1 MSTSIESFE
10 WTTEDRVAFRS
21 AGLPPT
27 HGGGDSRGPQVAPE
41 PGLELGD
48 GLKVGPD
55 FPLQDRGNR
64 RVINARKR
72 FRGAKAATIHG
83 LENVDCQDAGGFDG
97 GVLAGALRPVL
108 YEVCRGLTN
117 GTAHEQSLG
126 NVDRS
131 RVSSSTEDAKAHP
144 DPLVEGH
151 TVGSN
156 HQSVGGAV
164 AKAIADYRP
173 DIPDHDWSLVGPFVR
188 DAVTDCDAKTPY
200 GARELL
206 ATAAR
211 HVWWCW
217 RSAGLEL
224 ERATIFRREVIGEY
238 IARGCSQMSPASAGN
253 RRSQLLRMS
262 EILLPPKA
270 QVSRLAPM
278 PPSAALEPYA
288 PHEITTLK
296 SWACGLNTQYRCEQ
310 AHILLALGLGAGL
323 SNAEILA
330 VQSRHI
336 RVDDDGV
343 LVEVTGRRPRVVPL
357 LAAWEQVLI
366 DYSRARPLNSEQ
378 FVFRPR
384 RTSQDS
390 NSIGNFVDRTRP
402 GTVKATAQRMRV
414 TWIVTHLAA
423 GTPLKPLIVAA
434 GVDSLEALTRYL
446 KFIPGKELAEV
457 RAQFRSAKAGTD
469 LS

>member
-1 MSTSIESFE
+1 MESCE
-10 WTTEDRVAFRS
+10 GVDVPALGDRLALRLAGGS
-21 AGLPPT
+21 ASR
-27 HGGGDSRGPQVAPE
+27 GDASGPQVASE
-41 PGLELGD
+41 AGLELGD

-55 FPLQDRGNR
+55 LSLQDRGDR
-64 RVINARKR
+64 RVIDASKR
-72 FRGAKAATIHG
+72 FRGAKAAAIHG
-83 LENVDCQDAGGFDG
+83 GEDVDRQNAGSFDG
-97 GVLAGALRPVL
+97 GVSAGVLRPVL
-108 YEVCRGLTN
+108 HEVCRDLAN
-117 GTAHEQSLG
+117 GSAHDQSLG
-126 NVDRS
+126 NGLYS
-131 RVSSSTEDAKAHP
+131 RVSSSTEFPKAQP
-144 DPLVEGH
+144 APPVESH

-156 HQSVGGAV
+156 HQRCGDAV
-164 AKAIADYRP
+164 ARAIADYKP
-173 DIPDHDWSLVGPFVR
+173 DIPDDDWTIVGPFVR

-206 ATAAR
+206 ATLAR

-224 ERATIFRREVIGEY
+224 ERATVFRREVIGEY

-262 EILLPPKA
+262 EILLPPQA

-402 GTVKATAQRMRV
+402 GSVKATAQRMRV

-446 KFIPGKELAEV
+446 KFIPGKELADV
-457 RAQFRSAKAGTD
+457 RAQFRSATAGTQ